1 MCEKAVYYLSEPY
14 FLKKYI
20 LLGNVRKN
28 DKKERDR
35 PSPCLGRWQMLAHVG
50 AHQMLSAPQRGKTNN
65 CKKKSQPD
73 KE

>member
-20 LLGNVRKN
+20 LLGNVQKN

-35 PSPCLGRWQMLAHVG
+35 PSPCLGRW
-50 AHQMLSAPQRGKTNN
+50 R
-65 CKKKSQPD
+65 C
-73 KE
+73 